1 MSSSYFFEYVMEAV
15 NSDSENE
22 SPEHLE
28 SGIKRKRKEEST
40 DQIHCLKQKVKRLRL
55 RLEEQREHCRMEVQ
69 AAYDLNSF
77 KQVEHQKEV
86 RNLEDLKVEL
96 RTMAQEIKCTA
107 CGKIMSDATELQTEC
122 EKEEPTDETH
132 HFKQELEAMEEELGK
147 VKMDKAKMEIAVEKQ
162 KEKGKTEGR

>member
-1 MSSSYFFEYVMEAV
+1 MEAV
-15 NSDSENE
+15 DSDSENE

-77 KQVEHQKEV
+77 EQLCINRDTKTQ
-86 RNLEDLKVEL
+86 D
-96 RTMAQEIKCTA
+96 AIAPTA
-107 CGKIMSDATELQTEC
+107 
-122 EKEEPTDETH
+122 PN
-132 HFKQELEAMEEELGK
+132 
-147 VKMDKAKMEIAVEKQ
+147 IA
-162 KEKGKTEGR
+162 